1 MSYISVMT
9 EIRDIPTP
17 AEHSFILHWG
27 DMGVSWGM
35 SRSTCQIQ
43 ALLYLAQKP
52 LNAEDIADALKLARS
67 NISTSLKELLSWN
80 LISRVPLPNDRRD
93 HFIAELDVWEIA
105 RRISARRKEQEIDP
119 AISALRKSVVLA
131 EGEKNPET
139 IKRLTAML
147 QFTEKLDAWYGDMQR
162 IPRGQ
167 LEMLMKFGAKIIAF
181 LPKAK

>member
-1 MSYISVMT
+1 MT
-9 EIRDIPTP
+9 EIRDKLTP

-27 DMGVSWGM
+27 DMAMSWGM

-43 ALLYLAQKP
+43 ALLYLSQQP

-80 LISRVPLPNDRRD
+80 LITRIPLPNDRRD
-93 HFIAELDVWEIA
+93 HFVAELDVWDIA
-105 RRISARRKEQEIDP
+105 KRISARRKELEIDP
-119 AISALRKSVVLA
+119 AISALRKSVALA
-131 EGEKNPET
+131 EVEKNPET
-139 IKRLTAML
+139 IKRLNAML

-167 LEMLMKFGAKIIAF
+167 LEMLMKFGARIIAF